1 MKRIIQFTLL
11 TCAALMMPALST
23 AKKPKK
29 KDTPVVKKDATK
41 ADYNKITKDAVCQK
55 GMFITWQ
62 SKKTNK
68 LYFEIPEEAFKHS
81 YLLSNRMNKTS
92 NTHDF
97 VAGQMITSPMILR
110 LSKDNQ
116 KVYFH
121 TVQHNDYVKEGDA
134 IETSFKKNFI
144 DPVLKGFKIV
154 AKNGNNVVIE
164 VTSFF
169 GGNEKCISPLKQES
183 PLAKLFGGG
192 KAIKGSFQ
200 KDGSNILSVKTF
212 PKNVEIKSLLSF
224 TTRPLNRPYSV
235 WVHRS
240 LLVLPDTPMKMR
252 MQDNRVGFFSS
263 DKNLFTSSKDRVV
276 PQTFIH
282 RWRLEPKAED
292 VEKYFKGELVE
303 PQKQIVFY
311 VDPAFPAKWR
321 ETVKKGIEEWNA
333 AFEVAGFKNVVKA
346 LDYPKNDPDFDPD
359 DMRYNCVKYALT
371 TTANAMGPSF
381 IDPRSGE
388 ILTADVIWYHNVVS
402 LLHNW
407 RFVQTGAVDPRVRKP
422 VFDND
427 VMSESIHYA
436 ISHEIGHTLGLMH
449 NMGASYS
456 YPIDSLRSP
465 SFTQK
470 YGTTPSIMDYARNNF
485 IAQPGDYERGVKLT
499 PPRLG
504 VYDIFAINW
513 GYRLIKE
520 AKTPEEEVAKLNQW
534 IESKK
539 DDKMYEFGAQQI
551 FGTVDPTAQ
560 TEDLS
565 NDHMKAGDL
574 AINNLKIIMKNLEKW
589 TYQPGQRYDEV
600 EKMYREVV
608 YQYRRHLYHVMPY
621 IGGIHFKEIRQG
633 DQQKAKNYIDKA
645 TQRKAMKWLINQ
657 ARTYNNWLT
666 PKELLAKFEEYM
678 NVNDKL
684 QKAVV
689 AKLFNSS
696 ALYRIKEGGIV
707 DAKNNYT
714 LAGYLNDVIKELF
727 KATYQGK
734 ALTEAE
740 RNIQTAAIDYMIKGS
755 GLSKNTKK
763 KTKSFNSYYEDMLQ
777 EEKAHQLPCQH
788 MNSCSCQH
796 EHSFIRINF
805 GLPTLKSSENAM
817 LMTAKLKQILKLY
830 KTRRYSAKGL
840 DREFYDYQIIRIN
853 RLFNNQ

>member
-1 MKRIIQFTLL
+1 MKRIIQFSLL
-11 TCAALMMPALST
+11 ALIVFMAPIST
-23 AKKPKK
+23 NAKRPKKKK
-29 KDTPVVKKDATK
+29 KDTVAIVKKNPEK
-41 ADYNKITKDAVCQK
+41 AAYEKITKDATSQK
-55 GMFITWQ
+55 GLFTTWQ
-62 SKKTNK
+62 AKKTNK
-68 LYFEIPEEAFKHS
+68 LYFEITEDAFKHL

-92 NTHDF
+92 NTHDY
-97 VAGQMITSPMILR
+97 VAGQMITNPMMLR

-116 KVYFH
+116 NVYLH
-121 TVQHNDYVKEGDA
+121 KVQHNDYVKPGDA
-134 IETSFKKNFI
+134 IASSYKKNFI

-154 AKNGNNVVIE
+154 AKNGKNVVID

-192 KAIKGSFQ
+192 KAIKGTFQ
-200 KDGSNILSVKTF
+200 KDGSNILNVKAF
-212 PKNVEIKSLLSF
+212 PQNIEIKSLLSF

-240 LLVLPDTPMKMR
+240 LFVLPDVPMKMR

-263 DKNLFTSSKDRVV
+263 DKNLFTSSEDRVV

-282 RWRLEPKAED
+282 RWRLEPKPED
-292 VEKYFKGELVE
+292 LDRYFNGELVE
-303 PQKQIVFY
+303 PQKKITFY

-346 LDYPKNDPDFDPD
+346 LDYPKDDPNFDPD

-371 TTANAMGPSF
+371 TTANAMGPSY
-381 IDPRSGE
+381 IDPRTGE
-388 ILTADVIWYHNVVS
+388 ILTADVIWYHNVTS

-407 RFVQTGAVDPRVRKP
+407 RFVQTAAVDPRVRKP
-422 VFDND
+422 IFDAD
-427 VMSESIHYA
+427 VMGESIHYA

-449 NMGASYS
+449 NMGASFS

-513 GYRLIKE
+513 GYRLIKD
-520 AKTPEEEVAKLNQW
+520 AKTPEEEVAKLDQW

-560 TEDLS
+560 TEDLA
-565 NDHMKAGDL
+565 NDHVKAGDL
-574 AINNLKIIMKNLEKW
+574 AISNLKIIMKNLEKW
-589 TYQPGQRYDEV
+589 TYQPGQRYDRV

-645 TQRKAMKWLINQ
+645 TQRKAMKWLVNQ

-666 PKELLAKFEEYM
+666 PQNLISKFEEYM

-684 QKAVV
+684 QRVV
-689 AKLFNSS
+689 VSKLLASS
-696 ALYRIKEGGIV
+696 ALYRIKEGGMENPV
-707 DAKNNYT
+707 KNYT
-714 LAGYLNDVIKELF
+714 LTSYLDEVVKELF
-727 KATYQGK
+727 KASYQGK
-734 ALTEAE
+734 KLTEAE

-755 GLSKNTKK
+755 GLQKDSKK
-763 KTKSFNSYYEDMLQ
+763 KTKGFNSFYNEMVEEDV
-777 EEKAHQLPCQH
+777 AHQLPCNH
-788 MNSCSCQH
+788 MTGCT
-796 EHSFIRINF
+796 HSFIRINF
-805 GLPTLKSSENAM
+805 GLPTLKSNEVAM
-817 LMTAKLKQILKLY
+817 LMIGKLKKVAALY
-830 KTRRYSAKGL
+830 KTRRYSARGINR
-840 DREFYDYQIIRIN
+840 DFYEYQLLRIN
-853 RLFNNQ
+853 RLFNNK